1 MLSSSP
7 AVLITSFNPSFDVIL
22 ANLLISAGIPT
33 LCGTSAP
40 LRVDSGGTNVTLRWE
55 DPSTIPEVFDTGHTI
70 RTVVL
75 GLPDSVG
82 HVVLGEMKSFADLAK
97 AEGVV
102 RFVLLGT
109 GGLRMEEVSS
119 YLEQRELSYTVVN
132 IGAGDV
138 RESNP

>member
-1 MLSSSP
+1 MLSDSP
-7 AVLITSFNPSFDVIL
+7 AVLITRFNPSFDVIL
-22 ANLLISAGIPT
+22 ANLLIPAGIPT

-82 HVVLGEMKSFADLAK
+82 RVVLWEMKSFADLAK
-97 AEGVV
+97 RKEWRDSFYWEQEVIERRRCPRTLSKGDYHT
-102 RFVLLGT
+102 LL
-109 GGLRMEEVSS
+109 
-119 YLEQRELSYTVVN
+119 
-132 IGAGDV
+132 
-138 RESNP
+138 